1 MFKPGTK
8 VYCAPLKKY
17 ALIVEGPNNKGEY
30 LVGTGAIKIW
40 LNPNQFNEAQ
50 SESKG
55 IIKRRKTVDTPI
67 KKPTKEIQKLDLH
80 GMTVKSALEA
90 LEKTLDLALLEGTAK
105 IEAMHGL
112 GSGKVKEAVHKY
124 LSRSRHVEEY
134 FLDPSNPG
142 VTWIML

>member
-1 MFKPGTK
+1 MFKIGTK

-40 LNPNQFNEAQ
+40 LNSNQFNEAQ

-55 IIKRRKTVDTPI
+55 IIKRKKSDPPSKKPI
-67 KKPTKEIQKLDLH
+67 KEVQKLDLH
-80 GMTVKSALEA
+80 GMTVRSSLEA
-90 LEKTLDLALLEGTAK
+90 LEKAIDRALLEGTAK

-112 GSGKVKEAVHKY
+112 GSGKVKDAVHKY
-124 LSRSRHVEEY
+124 LSHSKHVEEY